1 VRWWLNENYSH
12 NSFLNSVQEFAL
24 KVFTKE
30 NSHWVGRVKIILMVD
45 FEYPVDELAERAVLG
60 AMIKD
65 PESIPTVLEYLR
77 EEDFYF
83 ETHRLL
89 FFVLYK
95 LWEDKGKDWDDIV
108 LKNYLERMGLQDK
121 ISMSL
126 VYALAQEAAGGQLLF
141 EAIRSVKEKAGLRR
155 VIDLSIEM
163 LKDVKGSPDLN
174 LLVGKAM
181 ERLQEITLKHQPSV
195 YYHVKEVANAV
206 LEILDKKRNEER
218 LITGVPSGFL
228 DLDRLTAG
236 FQPSDL
242 VIVAARPGM
251 GKSSFM
257 LSMVLKIAFEEKL
270 PLAVFSLE
278 MGGQQLVLRMLSM
291 ISGVPLQNMRHGF
304 LPDEDWNK
312 VLRAALDL
320 SSRDIYID
328 DSPSLST
335 TELRIKSRKLKKEKG
350 VGIIFVDYL
359 QLLKTPYRLANR
371 QEEVAEI
378 SRNLKA
384 LAKELQIPVVA
395 LAQLS
400 RQVEQ
405 RSDKRPQLADLR
417 ESGQIEQD
425 ADLIL
430 FIHRPEVY
438 KKNPPPE
445 EEGLAEII
453 VAKQRQGPTGIVKL
467 AFDKDTTAFKSLP
480 SSGSKIVEEYKPET
494 DFPEDWD
501 VDF

>member
-1 VRWWLNENYSH
+1 
-12 NSFLNSVQEFAL
+12 
-24 KVFTKE
+24 
-30 NSHWVGRVKIILMVD
+30 MVE
-45 FEYPVDELAERAVLG
+45 FEYPFDELAERAVLG
-60 AMIKD
+60 AMLKN
-65 PESIPTVLEYLR
+65 PESIPAILKDLR

-83 ETHRLL
+83 ETHRQLFSLL
-89 FFVLYK
+89 CKVWK
-95 LWEDKGKDWDDIV
+95 EKGKDWDDTV
-108 LKNYLERMGLQDK
+108 LRDYLEKSGLQDR
-121 ISMSL
+121 ISMDW
-126 VYALAQEAAGGQLLF
+126 VYALAKEAAEGLRLF
-141 EAIRSVKEKAGLRR
+141 EAIKRVKEKAGLRH
-155 VIDLSIEM
+155 
-163 LKDVKGSPDLN
+163 
-174 LLVGKAM
+174 
-181 ERLQEITLKHQPSV
+181 EIAQKSQVEYS
-195 YYHVKEVANAV
+195 HVKDAIAEALAFIDSARNSEGVASG
-206 LEILDKKRNEER
+206 L
-218 LITGVPSGFL
+218 PSGFI

-242 VIVAARPGM
+242 VVIAARPGM

-257 LSMVLKIAFEEKL
+257 LSIVLHLALNEKV
-270 PLAVFSLE
+270 PLAIFSLE
-278 MGGQQLVLRMLSM
+278 TSKKQLALRMLSM
-291 ISGVPLQNMRHGF
+291 FSGVPLQNMRQGF
-304 LPDEDWNK
+304 LSNEDWEK
-312 VLRAALDL
+312 ILRASSEL
-320 SSRDIYID
+320 SSMDIYID

-335 TELRIKSRKLKKEKG
+335 TELRIKSRKLKQEEG
-350 VGIIFVDYL
+350 VKIIFVDYL
-359 QLLKTPYRLANR
+359 QLLGVPYRRSSR

-378 SRNLKA
+378 SKSLKA
-384 LAKELQIPVVA
+384 LAKELEVPVVA

-467 AFDKDTTAFKSLP
+467 AFDKDTTAFKPLP
-480 SSGSKIVEEYKPET
+480 SSDSKKVEEYNPEI

>member
-1 VRWWLNENYSH
+1 MN
-12 NSFLNSVQEFAL
+12 
-24 KVFTKE
+24 
-30 NSHWVGRVKIILMVD
+30 LMME
-45 FEYPVDELAERAVLG
+45 FEYPFDELAERAVLG

-77 EEDFYF
+77 EEDFYL

-89 FFVLYK
+89 FSVLYK
-95 LWEDKGKDWDDIV
+95 VWDEKGKDWDDIV
-108 LKNYLERMGLQDK
+108 VRNYLERMRLLDK
-121 ISMSL
+121 VSMGL
-126 VYALAQEAAGGQLLF
+126 VYELAKEAAEGALLF
-141 EAIRSVKEKAGLRR
+141 EAIRSVKEKAGLRKA
-155 VIDLSIEM
+155 IDVSLEM
-163 LKDVKGSPDLN
+163 LKDATSSFDLG
-174 LLVGKAM
+174 LLVEKAID
-181 ERLQEITLKHQPSV
+181 RLQKIAEKHQPSV
-195 YYHVKEVANAV
+195 IYHVKEVANGV
-206 LEILDKKRNEER
+206 YEFLEIKRKTDR
-218 LITGVPSGFL
+218 VITGVPTGFL
-228 DLDRLTAG
+228 DLDMLTAG

-242 VIVAARPGM
+242 VVIAARPGM

-257 LSMVLKIAFEEKL
+257 LSMVLNITFEEKL
-270 PLAVFSLE
+270 PLAIFSLE
-278 MGGQQLVLRMLSM
+278 MSKEQLVLRMLSM
-291 ISGVPLQNMRHGF
+291 VSGVPLQNMRKGF
-304 LPDEDWNK
+304 LSDEDWEK
-312 VLRAALDL
+312 VVRAILDL
-320 SSRDIYID
+320 SSKDIYID

-335 TELRIKSRKLKKEKG
+335 TELRIRGRKLKQEKG

-359 QLLKTPYRLANR
+359 QLLKTPYRHATR

-384 LAKELQIPVVA
+384 LAKELEVPVIA

-405 RSDKRPQLADLR
+405 RSDKRPQMADLR

-425 ADLIL
+425 ADIIL

-453 VAKQRQGPTGIVKL
+453 VAKQRQGPTGLIKL
-467 AFDKDTTAFKSLP
+467 AFDKDTTTFKPLP
-480 SSGSKIVEEYKPET
+480 SVHSKGVEEYLPEVDSSRD
-494 DFPEDWD
+494 DFD

>member
-1 VRWWLNENYSH
+1 
-12 NSFLNSVQEFAL
+12 
-24 KVFTKE
+24 
-30 NSHWVGRVKIILMVD
+30 MVE
-45 FEYPVDELAERAVLG
+45 FEYPFDELAERAVLG

-83 ETHRLL
+83 ENHRLL
-89 FFVLYK
+89 FSVLYK
-95 LWEDKGKDWDDIV
+95 VWEDKGKEWDDIV
-108 LKNYLERMGLQDK
+108 LRSYLEKRGLLDK
-121 ISMSL
+121 ISMEL
-126 VYALAQEAAGGQLLF
+126 VYALAQEAAEGLLLL
-141 EAIRSVKEKAGLRR
+141 EAIRAVKEKAGLRR

-163 LKDVKGSPDLN
+163 LKSAKSSDLS
-174 LLVGKAM
+174 LLVEKAM
-181 ERLQEITLKHQPSV
+181 HRLQEISEKHQPSV
-195 YYHVKEVANAV
+195 VYHVKEVANTLYEF
-206 LEILDKKRNEER
+206 LEKRR
-218 LITGVPSGFL
+218 KADRAITGVPSGFL
-228 DLDRLTAG
+228 DLDMLTAG
-236 FQPSDL
+236 FHPSDL
-242 VIVAARPGM
+242 VVIAARPGM

-257 LSMVLKIAFEEKL
+257 LSMALNIAFEEKL
-270 PLAVFSLE
+270 PLAIFSLE
-278 MGGQQLVLRMLSM
+278 MSKEQLVLRMLSM
-291 ISGVPLQNMRHGF
+291 ISGVPLQNMRKGF
-304 LPDEDWNK
+304 LSDEDWEK
-312 VLRAALDL
+312 VVRAILEL
-320 SSRDIYID
+320 SSKDIYID

-359 QLLKTPYRLANR
+359 QLLKTPYRFATR

-384 LAKELQIPVVA
+384 LAKELEVPVVA

-467 AFDKDTTAFKSLP
+467 AFDKDTTAFKPLP
-480 SSGSKIVEEYKPET
+480 SSETQKVEEYKPEI

>member
-1 VRWWLNENYSH
+1 
-12 NSFLNSVQEFAL
+12 
-24 KVFTKE
+24 
-30 NSHWVGRVKIILMVD
+30 MVE

-65 PESIPTVLEYLR
+65 PESVPTVLEHLR

-108 LKNYLERMGLQDK
+108 LRIYLERMGLQDK
-121 ISMSL
+121 ISMNL
-126 VYALAQEAAGGQLLF
+126 VYALAQEAAEEQLLY

-163 LKDVKGSPDLN
+163 LKDAKGSPDLN
-174 LLVGKAM
+174 LLVEKAM
-181 ERLQEITLKHQPSV
+181 DRLQEISLKHQPSG
-195 YYHVKEVANAV
+195 YSHVKEVSSRV
-206 LEILDKKRNEER
+206 LEFLDKRRNEER

-228 DLDRLTAG
+228 DLDRLTTG

-242 VIVAARPGM
+242 CVIAARPGM

-257 LSMVLKIAFEEKL
+257 LSMVLHIAFEEKL
-270 PLAVFSLE
+270 PLAIFSLE
-278 MGGQQLVLRMLSM
+278 MSEEQLVLRMLSM

-304 LPDEDWNK
+304 LPDEDWDK

-320 SSRDIYID
+320 SSRDIYIN
-328 DSPSLST
+328 DSPVLTT

-359 QLLKTPYRLANR
+359 QLLKTPYRFATR

-378 SRNLKA
+378 SRSLKA
-384 LAKELQIPVVA
+384 LAKELEVPVVA

-453 VAKQRQGPTGIVKL
+453 VAKQRQGPTGLIKL
-467 AFDKDTTAFKSLP
+467 AFDKDTTAFKPLP
-480 SSGSKIVEEYKPET
+480 SSGSRVAEEYKPEI

-501 VDF
+501 TDLDVDF

>member
-1 VRWWLNENYSH
+1 
-12 NSFLNSVQEFAL
+12 
-24 KVFTKE
+24 
-30 NSHWVGRVKIILMVD
+30 MVE
-45 FEYPVDELAERAVLG
+45 FEYPFDELAERAVLG
-60 AMIKD
+60 AMLKN
-65 PESIPTVLEYLR
+65 PESIPAILEYLR

-83 ETHRLL
+83 ETHRQLFSLL
-89 FFVLYK
+89 CKVWK
-95 LWEDKGKDWDDIV
+95 EKGKNWDDIG
-108 LKNYLERMGLQDK
+108 LRSYLEKSGLQDR
-121 ISMSL
+121 IRMDW
-126 VYALAQEAAGGQLLF
+126 VYALAKEAAEGQRLF
-141 EAIRSVKEKAGLRR
+141 EAIKRVKEKAGLRH
-155 VIDLSIEM
+155 
-163 LKDVKGSPDLN
+163 
-174 LLVGKAM
+174 
-181 ERLQEITLKHQPSV
+181 EIAQKSQVEYS
-195 YYHVKEVANAV
+195 HVKDAIAEGLAFIDSARNSEGVASG
-206 LEILDKKRNEER
+206 L
-218 LITGVPSGFL
+218 PSGFI

-242 VIVAARPGM
+242 VVIAARPGM

-257 LSMVLKIAFEEKL
+257 LSIVLHLALNEKV
-270 PLAVFSLE
+270 PLAIFSLE
-278 MGGQQLVLRMLSM
+278 TSKKQLALRMLSM
-291 ISGVPLQNMRHGF
+291 FSGVPLQNIRQGF
-304 LPDEDWNK
+304 VRDEDLEKIGN
-312 VLRAALDL
+312 AALEL
-320 SSRDIYID
+320 SSKSIYID
-328 DSPSLST
+328 DNPNLTT
-335 TELRIKSRKLKKEKG
+335 TELRIKSRKLKQEKG
-350 VGIIFVDYL
+350 VKIIFVDYL
-359 QLLKTPYRLANR
+359 QLLGVPYRRSSR

-384 LAKELQIPVVA
+384 LAKELEVPVIA

-405 RSDKRPQLADLR
+405 RSDKRPQMADLR

-467 AFDKDTTAFKSLP
+467 AFDKDTTAFKPLP
-480 SSGSKIVEEYKPET
+480 SSDSQNVEEYNPEI

>member
-1 VRWWLNENYSH
+1 
-12 NSFLNSVQEFAL
+12 
-24 KVFTKE
+24 
-30 NSHWVGRVKIILMVD
+30 MVE

-65 PESIPTVLEYLR
+65 PESIPTALEHLR

-83 ETHRLL
+83 ETHRQL
-89 FFVLYK
+89 FSLLYK
-95 LWEDKGKDWDDIV
+95 VWEDKGKDWDDIV
-108 LKNYLERMGLQDK
+108 LRSYLEKRGLQDK
-121 ISMSL
+121 VSMSL
-126 VYALAQEAAGGQLLF
+126 VYALAREAAEGPLLF
-141 EAIRSVKEKAGLRR
+141 EAIRSVKEKAGLRKA
-155 VIDLSIEM
+155 IDVSFEM
-163 LKDVKGSPDLN
+163 LKDVKSSSDLS
-174 LLVGKAM
+174 LLVEKAID
-181 ERLQEITLKHQPSV
+181 RLQKIAEKHQPSG
-195 YYHVKEVANAV
+195 YSHVKEATNRV
-206 LEILDKKRNEER
+206 LEFLEKRRNTER
-218 LITGVPSGFL
+218 LITGVPSGFI
-228 DLDRLTAG
+228 DLDMLTTG

-242 VIVAARPGM
+242 VVIAARPGI

-257 LSMVLKIAFEEKL
+257 LSIALKIAFEEKL
-270 PLAVFSLE
+270 PLAIFSLE
-278 MGGQQLVLRMLSM
+278 MSEEQLVLRMLSM
-291 ISGVPLQNMRHGF
+291 ISGVPLQNMRKGF
-304 LPDEDWNK
+304 LSDEDWEK
-312 VLRAALDL
+312 VLRAALEL
-320 SSRDIYID
+320 SSKEIYID

-335 TELRIKSRKLKKEKG
+335 TELRIRSRKLKQENG

-359 QLLKTPYRLANR
+359 QLLKTPYRHATR

-384 LAKELQIPVVA
+384 LAKELEVPVVA

-425 ADLIL
+425 ADLII

-453 VAKQRQGPTGIVKL
+453 VAKQRQGPTGLIKL
-467 AFDKDTTAFKSLP
+467 AFAKDTTAFKPFP
-480 SSGSKIVEEYKPET
+480 SSGSKRVEEYNPEA
-494 DFPEDWD
+494 DLPVEDWD